1 MCLVAIALVHLLDVK
16 DKFEEVPYLG
26 VLFIGLIVTSLVLA
40 EALIR
45 ADEPLIWVGAGLMA
59 AATILGYVLSRS
71 VGLPG
76 EGGGEI
82 GNWWEGLGL
91 ASLLVEG
98 VVVWLAVVRLTPMRA
113 PARATA

>member
-1 MCLVAIALVHLLDVK
+1 MCLVGVAVIHLLDVK
-16 DKFEEVPYLG
+16 DKFDEVPYIG

-40 EALIR
+40 DVLIR
-45 ADEPLIWVGAGLMA
+45 RDEPVAWLGAGAMA
-59 AATILGYVLSRS
+59 AATAAGYVLSRS

-76 EGGGEI
+76 EHGAEV

-98 VVVWLAVVRLTPMRA
+98 VLVWLVLRRLTPRVVA
-113 PARATA
+113 